1 MKIGNVVLPG
11 NVFLA
16 PMAGVT
22 DQAFREICVRFGAS
36 YVVTEMVSSKALQF
50 QDRKSRE
57 LMALSEQ
64 ERPAGIQI
72 FGNEPETMALAAEKC
87 MEFSPDILDINMGCP
102 APKVSNTGSGSAL
115 MKDPALCGKIVE
127 AVKKAVPVP
136 VTVKIRKGWDA
147 SSVNAVEV
155 AKICEAAGADAITV
169 HGRTRAE
176 MYSPPADWNCIRQVK
191 EAVSVPVIANGDI
204 TDAASAARCMA
215 ETGCDGLMVGR
226 GALGNPW
233 VFQQI
238 NAYLRDDCRILP
250 PPGINE
256 RLLVMI
262 QHINRSCQL
271 KTEKFAMREA
281 RKHVA
286 WYLKGM
292 RGAAAFR
299 KRAGELCTME
309 DLILLCRDVLLEAE
323 KKDSAL

>member
-64 ERPAGIQI
+64 ERPAGI
-72 FGNEPETMALAAEKC
+72 
-87 MEFSPDILDINMGCP
+87 
-102 APKVSNTGSGSAL
+102 L
-115 MKDPALCGKIVE
+115 MKDPALCGRIVE

-176 MYSPPADWNCIRQVK
+176 MYGPPADWDCIRQVK

-299 KRAGELCTME
+299 KRAGELCTMD

>member
-72 FGNEPETMALAAEKC
+72 FGNEPETMALAARKC

-127 AVKKAVPVP
+127 AVK
-136 VTVKIRKGWDA
+136 R
-147 SSVNAVEV
+147 
-155 AKICEAAGADAITV
+155 
-169 HGRTRAE
+169 
-176 MYSPPADWNCIRQVK
+176 
-191 EAVSVPVIANGDI
+191 
-204 TDAASAARCMA
+204 
-215 ETGCDGLMVGR
+215 
-226 GALGNPW
+226 
-233 VFQQI
+233 
-238 NAYLRDDCRILP
+238 
-250 PPGINE
+250 
-256 RLLVMI
+256 
-262 QHINRSCQL
+262 RSLFPSQ
-271 KTEKFAMREA
+271 
-281 RKHVA
+281 
-286 WYLKGM
+286 
-292 RGAAAFR
+292 
-299 KRAGELCTME
+299 
-309 DLILLCRDVLLEAE
+309 
-323 KKDSAL
+323 

>member
-1 MKIGNVVLPG
+1 MKIGNVTLPG
-11 NVFLA
+11 KVFLA

-22 DQAFREICVRFGAS
+22 DQAFRELCVHFGAS
-36 YVVTEMVSSKALQF
+36 YVITEMVSSKALQF

-57 LMALSEQ
+57 LMALSDA

-72 FGNEPETMALAAEKC
+72 FGSEPETMALAARKC
-87 MEFSPDILDINMGCP
+87 MEFAPDIIDINMGCP

-115 MKDPALCGKIVE
+115 MKNPSLCGEIVA

-155 AKICEAAGADAITV
+155 AQICEAAGADAITV

-176 MYSPPADWNCIRQVK
+176 MYGPPADWDIIRQVK
-191 EAVSVPVIANGDI
+191 EAVSIPVIANGDI
-204 TDAASAARCMA
+204 TDAASAARCLA

-238 NAYLRDDCRILP
+238 NAYLRDECCLLP
-250 PPGINE
+250 PPSIHE
-256 RLLVMI
+256 RLLVMT
-262 QHINRSCQL
+262 QHIERSCQL

-286 WYLKGM
+286 WYTKGLP
-292 RGAAAFR
+292 GSA
-299 KRAGELCTME
+299 KQ
-309 DLILLCRDVLLEAE
+309 RDEINQVESYEELEALLDE
-323 KKDSAL
+323 KIT